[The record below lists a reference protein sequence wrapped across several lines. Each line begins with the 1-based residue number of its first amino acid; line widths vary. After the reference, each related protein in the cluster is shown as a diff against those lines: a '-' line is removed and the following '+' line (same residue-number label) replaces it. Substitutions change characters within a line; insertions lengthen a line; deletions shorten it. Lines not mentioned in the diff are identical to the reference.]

1 MKDILILLAFAV
13 GFVLIFLFAIWL
25 ESTIDSGDN
34 DDEFYD

>member
-1 MKDILILLAFAV
+1 MKDYLILLACFV
-13 GFVLIFLFAIWL
+13 GLVLIFLFAIWL